1 MKNFEQT
8 LSVSRVSFGPRIIIL
23 GCLFVVAGC
32 KTVSESVQIAP
43 PPLPPAVEVKPA
55 PPPVE
60 PEDDLSLGPK
70 VATAPVAKVGE
81 KAIPEAQISNG
92 VRTGGS
98 VVAAQ
103 KQFPE
108 PNELSG
114 TTQAHTYAL
123 QAKGARGLEWSTS
136 LAQRAQLQ
144 IRQLPEGMC
153 SFAETKV
160 YSASGEAIYV
170 VPAGK
175 DSKGQSRLLN
185 VSPKTFVESLITQ
198 KAGPFGRDNAGAT
211 QLGCD
216 IKKCENNNQIWLC
229 RYQ

>member
-1 MKNFEQT
+1 MKIIEQI
-8 LSVSRVSFGPRIIIL
+8 LSTNRVCVDPRIIIL
-23 GCLFVVAGC
+23 GCMFLVVGC

-43 PPLPPAVEVKPA
+43 PLPPAIEVKPA

-81 KAIPEAQISNG
+81 KAIPEAHMSNG
-92 VRTGGS
+92 VRSGGA
-98 VVAAQ
+98 VAPQ
-103 KQFPE
+103 KQYPE
-108 PNELSG
+108 PNDLSG

-123 QAKGARGLEWSTS
+123 QAKGARGLEWSSS

-144 IRQLPEGMC
+144 NRQLPEGMC
-153 SFAETKV
+153 SYTETKV

-185 VSPKTFVESLITQ
+185 VSPKTYVEALITH
-198 KAGPFGRDNAGAT
+198 KAGPFGRDDAGAT

-216 IKKCENNNQIWLC
+216 IKKCENNSQIWLC